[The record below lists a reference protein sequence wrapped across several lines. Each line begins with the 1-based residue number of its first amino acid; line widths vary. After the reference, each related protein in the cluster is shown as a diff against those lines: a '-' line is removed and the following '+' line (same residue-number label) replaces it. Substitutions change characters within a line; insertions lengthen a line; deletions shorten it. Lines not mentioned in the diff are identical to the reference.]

1 MPDEKRQTR
10 THLMQLFEGL
20 GLHPRHDL
28 GQNFLIDINLIEFAV
43 DAAELTRDD
52 VVLEVGAGTGGLTT
66 YLADRAGHVVSVEYD
81 ANMHRLAS
89 AATAGKTNV
98 TLLNCDALR
107 NKNHIA
113 DEVLAEVEKRL
124 NEQPGRSLKL
134 VANLPY
140 NIATPLVSNLV
151 ATDLPWTRM
160 VITIQFELALR
171 MKAGPGNDHYGA
183 LSVWLESQS
192 RVEILRKL
200 NPKVFWP
207 RPKVDSAIV
216 RIVPDLDK
224 RSRIRDRA
232 FFLEYV
238 RGAFAHRRKLHGGVL
253 AAMYRDRLDRSA
265 IDAILAELSLPENS
279 RAEELSPEQHVDL
292 ANRLLAAM
300 PQSPFAPRK

>member
-43 DAAELTRDD
+43 EAADLTESD

-66 YLADRAGHVVSVEYD
+66 FLAARAGHVVSVEYD
-81 ANMHRLAS
+81 ANMHQLAG
-89 AATAGKTNV
+89 AATVGKTNV

-113 DEVLAEVEKRL
+113 DEVLAEVERRL
-124 NEQPGRSLKL
+124 NEQPERSLKL

-171 MKAGPGNDHYGA
+171 MKAGVGNDHYGS
-183 LSVWLESQS
+183 LSVWLLSQS

-200 NPKVFWP
+200 IPKVFWP

-216 RIVPDLDK
+216 RITPDEGK
-224 RSRIRDRA
+224 RARIVDRT
-232 FFLEYV
+232 FYLEYV
-238 RGAFAHRRKLHGGVL
+238 RGAFAHRRKLLRGVL
-253 AAMYRDRLDRSA
+253 AALYRDRIARPM
-265 IDAILAELSLPENS
+265 IDTVFAELLLPENA
-279 RAEELSPEQHVDL
+279 RAEELTPEQHVEL
-292 ANRLLAAM
+292 ANRLLAEM
-300 PQSPFAPRK
+300 RSDQVS